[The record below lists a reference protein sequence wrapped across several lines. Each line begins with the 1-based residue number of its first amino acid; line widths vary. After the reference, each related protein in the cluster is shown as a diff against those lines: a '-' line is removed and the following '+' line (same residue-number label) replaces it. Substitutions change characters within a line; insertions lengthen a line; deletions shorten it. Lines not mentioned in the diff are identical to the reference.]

1 MYVVTCT
8 QLRRSKAE
16 KVQNKYSDSLFDEF
30 PGVTGVDV
38 GYRRRGRGEDRV
50 ILNGED
56 DEICLIVMV
65 KKKFSMSELKE
76 KQLKALPRILDGVPV
91 DVIEGEVVFTVH

>member
-16 KVQNKYSDSLFDEF
+16 KVQNKYSDSLFKEF

-91 DVIEGEVVFTVH
+91 DVIEGEVVFTVL